1 SPGKLRYDD
10 ALACFLPAESLQSV
24 GVTGAANGRFTL
36 ASARREARAEA
47 ARSLAKLGRGSNS
60 GVTPFEDE
68 LRLKPLWSVQLA
80 LDRAVPGKHFV
91 DFQHDVCERD
101 IRLAAQEGFRSVEH
115 TKRYTTTGMATD
127 QGKTSNVVA
136 LALLADKL
144 AKPIPEV
151 GTTTF
156 RPPYTPVVFGAL
168 AGRD

>member
-68 LRLKPLWSVQLA
+68 LR
-80 LDRAVPGKHFV
+80 
-91 DFQHDVCERD
+91 
-101 IRLAAQEGFRSVEH
+101 
-115 TKRYTTTGMATD
+115 YTTTGMATD

-168 AGRD
+168 AGR